1 MAFLFDLPG
10 LLVPQLRSTR
20 DRAVALELA
29 LERAWEDLPGTL
41 KTGGMSR
48 NFYGAWSPTRQAP
61 ALFMNTTGAN
71 YGLPILVSEL
81 YMAEPPKIDL
91 MTSILRTLR
100 VRVFGSWDK
109 VDPAD
114 AFKRLEGALDRMSFP
129 EEATHPR

>member
-1 MAFLFDLPG
+1 
-10 LLVPQLRSTR
+10 
-20 DRAVALELA
+20 
-29 LERAWEDLPGTL
+29 
-41 KTGGMSR
+41 
-48 NFYGAWSPTRQAP
+48 
-61 ALFMNTTGAN
+61 LFMNTTGAN